1 MKEDAVLV
9 INPGSTSTK
18 LALFTRGEPVYVEK
32 IDHTGT
38 PISGIYTII
47 EQLPLRYEIV
57 VKICEP
63 WLKEYKLLAVVGRGG
78 LVGPVESGIYR
89 IDNQMI
95 NILKTCKYGAHA
107 SNLGALLAYEISK
120 KYDLPSFIV
129 DPVTVD
135 EYIPEAHIS
144 GVPEITRDSILH
156 ALNVRA
162 CARKE
167 AQKLGKNLDEVNF
180 IIAHLGG
187 GISIVAFE
195 KGRIVD
201 SNGALLGMGPF
212 SPERAG
218 ALPIKGL
225 LELAMSGKYTSKD
238 LQIKFTKFSGLKG
251 YLGTNDVREVIKRIE
266 NGDEEAALIFRAMIY
281 QICKEIGAMATV
293 LKGEFDRII
302 ITGGVAQ
309 SKRVIDSI
317 CERVKFLGK
326 ISIYSGDWELE
337 AMAKSVFRA
346 IDGLEKIKSY
356 KG

>member
-1 MKEDAVLV
+1 MEGDAVLV

-18 LALFTRGEPVYVEK
+18 LALFTRGRPIYIEK
-32 IDHTGT
+32 IDHTGS
-38 PISGIYTII
+38 PICEIYAIV

-57 VKICEP
+57 EKVCES
-63 WLKEYKLLAVVGRGG
+63 WLKEYKLLAIVGRGG

-89 IDNQMI
+89 IDNQII
-95 NILKTCKYGAHA
+95 NNLKTCKYGSHA

-120 KYDLPSFIV
+120 KYNLPSFIV

-135 EYIPEAHIS
+135 EYIPEAHVS

-156 ALNVRA
+156 ALNIRA
-162 CARKE
+162 CAKKE

-180 IIAHLGG
+180 VIAHLGG
-187 GISIVAFE
+187 GISIAAFK
-195 KGRIVD
+195 KGRIID

-225 LELAMSGKYTSKD
+225 LKLAMSGEYTFKD
-238 LQIKFTKFSGLKG
+238 LEIKLTKFSGLKG
-251 YLGTNDVREVIKRIE
+251 YLGTNDVREVIKRIK
-266 NGDEEAALIFRAMIY
+266 NGDEEADLIFRSMIY

-293 LKGEFDRII
+293 LKGEIDRII
-302 ITGGVAQ
+302 ITGSVAQ
-309 SKRVIDSI
+309 SKKVIDSI
-317 CERVKFLGK
+317 CERIKFLGE
-326 ISIYSGDWELE
+326 ISIYPGEWELE
-337 AMAKSVFRA
+337 AMAESVFRA
-346 IDGLEKIKSY
+346 IDGLEEIKSY